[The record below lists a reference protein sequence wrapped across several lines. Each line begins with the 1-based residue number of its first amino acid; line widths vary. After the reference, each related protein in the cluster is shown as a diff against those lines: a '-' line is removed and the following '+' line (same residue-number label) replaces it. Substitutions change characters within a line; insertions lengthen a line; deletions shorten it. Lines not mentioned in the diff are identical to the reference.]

1 MSCTWLKRKVS
12 RFSLTFFCQLQPTS
26 PARGD
31 NLTTH
36 TGLLSSYSACMQAQS
51 CLTLCNP
58 MDCSLPGFSVHGIF
72 QARILEWVAIIFPRG
87 SSRLR
92 DWTHVSCI
100 GRLIHYHWATKKVA
114 VIKGMMRVCGRGVTE
129 DGVHDWIGVERSFLH
144 LWKGYFNNFVKW
156 LYNIIY
162 ILICVGHILFMTCP
176 IMDSQNSLQ
185 EKVEDCL

>member
-1 MSCTWLKRKVS
+1 MSCTWLKTKVS
-12 RFSLTFFCQLQPTS
+12 RFSLTFFCHLQPTS

-31 NLTTH
+31 NLTTY
-36 TGLLSSYSACMQAQS
+36 TRPRSSYSACMQAQS

-58 MDCSLPGFSVHGIF
+58 MDCKGFSVHGIF
-72 QARILEWVAIIFPRG
+72 QARILEWVPIIFSRG

-92 DWTHVSCI
+92 DWTNVLGI
-100 GRLIHYHWATKKVA
+100 GRQILYHWATKEVA
-114 VIKGMMRVCGRGVTE
+114 VIKGMLRVWGRGVIE
-129 DGVHDWIGVERSFLH
+129 DCVHDWIGVERSFLH

-176 IMDSQNSLQ
+176 PIDSQNSL
-185 EKVEDCL
+185 